1 MRQKKWK
8 KIVSVILV
16 LVMSVTAANGYI
28 GKEHTVEA
36 QEAKTRTFVHPGML
50 HTAESFAKI
59 KSNIENQVQPNLDTW
74 NALCGDG
81 FSAANWNPRPLETVI
96 RGGTGQN
103 YAQFYI
109 DIRRAYQNA
118 LIYCINGDTSHG
130 DAAVR
135 ILNSWTSNLKGVTG
149 NADRFLAAGIYG
161 YELANAAE
169 LMRDYPGFDK
179 AGMEKLLLN
188 VFYPLNNQFL
198 LYHNDA
204 HIGNYWANWDL
215 CNIASMTAIGIF
227 CDREDIYN
235 QAMNYAI
242 NGLGN
247 GSLYNAM
254 PYVYE
259 ENLAQWQESGR
270 DQGHSTFGVGLW
282 SMICEMAWSQGDD
295 LWSLSDNRFLK
306 AAEYVAKYNLG
317 DDVPFSAYERNSG
330 QNGASSWLGAVSNA
344 GRGSNRPI
352 YSMIYNHYVNRM
364 GLDAPNLLRVLKNT
378 EGSWNIE
385 GAQGNGDE
393 LGWESLTF
401 ANLSG
406 RIEKKDVQ
414 GAFEDGVYRIRSVLT
429 NKSLVGQENGV
440 LVSAK
445 AGTREEEWWTLRNL
459 GDGEYQIKNTVT
471 EQVLQVADNYYSYGS
486 GINTAS
492 ETDALNQRFA
502 LLKNDTGDYRIV
514 ASINGF
520 AVDVRDSNTADDADI
535 IQWRYHSG
543 TGQKWALESRA
554 ELEEKAEQK
563 EQIASFSFDD
573 SESGFVSENAK
584 AEKNG
589 TAALALE
596 SKVGK
601 SLKLDGAAYLKV
613 TDKKGRPLLSGYEE
627 ITVSYWSKAADT
639 AGTNW
644 SFFASSH
651 DNAQSYLYENYLG
664 VIEQNGTVSAQ
675 RYLNEGE
682 RPADV
687 TGDMKPGEWNYITVS
702 YGTDKTVLYINGEKV
717 REENSEY
724 ALSDILAMNG
734 VFYIGRANW
743 GTGEF
748 FKGYIDEFSVYSYA
762 VDEEQSAQLYQSAVS
777 AAEKWEQEKPAA
789 PTPDKPDSQTPSKD
803 NQNTKTPSAGTPGS
817 GAGSTQS
824 RIKKN
829 AVYTIGN
836 YRYKVTKASLDGTG
850 TVTLAGLKK
859 RSVKS
864 VTVKKT
870 VTIRGVKFKV
880 TAIGAKA
887 CQKCKKLKKV
897 TIGKNVTAIGSR
909 AFYQCKK
916 LKKITVK
923 SKKLKKVSKT
933 AFSKIYKKAVIKVPK
948 TKKKAYRKKI
958 KNVKI
963 K

>member
-1 MRQKKWK
+1 MNRKKWI
-8 KIVSVILV
+8 KILSIGFVFV
-16 LVMSVTAANGYI
+16 LVVTAFSGYT
-28 GKEHTVEA
+28 GKTQIVKA
-36 QEAKTRTFVHPGML
+36 QETKTRTFVHPGML

-59 KSNIENQVQPNLDTW
+59 KKNIENQVQPNLDTW
-74 NALCGDG
+74 NTLCWDG
-81 FSAANWNPRPLETVI
+81 FSAANWNPRPLETVV

-103 YAQFYI
+103 FAQFYI

-118 LIYCINGDTSHG
+118 LIYRINGDTSHG

-135 ILNSWTSNLKGVTG
+135 ILNAWTSNLKGVTG

-169 LMRDYPGFDK
+169 LMRDYPGFDTS
-179 AGMEKLLLN
+179 GMKKLLLN

-259 ENLAQWQESGR
+259 EDLAQWQESCR

-282 SMICEMAWSQGDD
+282 SMICEMAWNQGDD

-317 DDVPFSAYERNSG
+317 DEVPFSDYEWNQGQSGKSVWYNSG
-330 QNGASSWLGAVSNA
+330 VSEA

-364 GLDAPNLLRVLKNT
+364 GLQAPNLLRVLKNT
-378 EGSWNIE
+378 EGNWNIE

-401 ANLSG
+401 ANLSDPV
-406 RIEKKDVQ
+406 EKKAVQ
-414 GAFEDGVYRIRSVLT
+414 GEFEDGIYRIRSVLT
-429 NKSLVGQENGV
+429 NKSLVAQENGS
-440 LVSAK
+440 LASAK
-445 AGTREEEWWTLRNL
+445 AGTKEEEWWTLTNL

-471 EQVLQVADNYYSYGS
+471 GKVLQVADNYYSYGS
-486 GINTAS
+486 GINTAAGT
-492 ETDALNQRFA
+492 EGLNQRFA
-502 LLKNDTGDYRIV
+502 LLKNDTGDYRMI

-520 AVDVRDSNTADDADI
+520 AVDVKDSNTADDAEI

-543 TGQKWALESRA
+543 TGQKWALESKT
-554 ELEEKAEQK
+554 ELEEKAQQK
-563 EQIASFSFDD
+563 EMIASFSFDD
-573 SESGFVSENAK
+573 SDSGFTYGNAV
-584 AEKNG
+584 AAKNG
-589 TAALALE
+589 STALGLE

-601 SLKLDGAAYLKV
+601 ALKLDGTGYLKV

-627 ITVSYWSKAADT
+627 LTVSYWSKVVDE
-639 AGTNW
+639 AGANW
-644 SFFASSH
+644 SFFASGT
-651 DNAQSYLYENYLG
+651 DNAQVFLQENYLG
-664 VIEQNGTVSAQ
+664 IIEQNQKVNAQ
-675 RYLNEGE
+675 RYLNTGE
-682 RPADV
+682 RPSDAA
-687 TGDMKPGEWNYITVS
+687 GDAEANTWNYITVS
-702 YGTDKTVLYINGEKV
+702 YGKDKTVLYVNGEKV
-717 REENSEY
+717 KEAESAY
-724 ALSDILAMNG
+724 SVPDILAMNG
-734 VFYIGRANW
+734 VFYIGKANW

-748 FKGYIDEFSVYSYA
+748 YKGYIDEFSVYSYA
-762 VDEEQSAQLYQSAVS
+762 LEEEQSLEIYKNAVA
-777 AAEKWEQEKPAA
+777 AAEKWEKEKPV
-789 PTPDKPDSQTPSKD
+789 TTTDNKDTQTPVV
-803 NQNTKTPSAGTPGS
+803 KTPSSADGGS
-817 GAGSTQS
+817 KTGAATQKN
-824 RIKKN
+824 IKKN

-836 YRYKVTKASLDGTG
+836 YKYKVTKAALDGTG
-850 TVTLAGLKK
+850 TVKLTGLKNRK
-859 RSVKS
+859 VKS
-864 VTVKKT
+864 VTVKN
-870 VTIRGVKFKV
+870 TIAIQGIKFRV

-897 TIGKNVTAIGSR
+897 TIGKNVTTMGSK

-916 LKKITVK
+916 LKSINIK

-933 AFSKIYKKAVIKVPK
+933 AFSQIHKKAVIKVPK
-948 TKKKAYRKKI
+948 GKKKAYGKKI
-958 KNVKI
+958 KKVKI